1 MSRLVK
7 VFLAVAVV
15 AMLANCPSVPPSKQ
29 AAVEEA
35 PAQEAPAEKA
45 PQVEEPVRAEQA
57 PAVEP
62 VTDKEV
68 KAARAAIDEAR
79 EWGGDYYAADTMKKA
94 RAALDAGLEQRVP
107 DPAAS
112 RASLASVRELAG
124 EASRASAGL
133 LAEDLKRRMAA
144 AVGKLRS
151 MEADRFVPDDLA
163 PALEAVAAAEE
174 AFADGDYSR
183 GRTMA
188 YATLRDLAEISSRLD
203 ERLRWVAILK
213 RDTEQAM
220 ADAERIE
227 AVRWTPNERIE
238 VNRLYLAGLE
248 ALRDYR
254 LDRAEAGLTEA
265 RDAARSMVAE
275 AGRRRSEA
283 NASAKARSDE
293 LMQQVMRDLE
303 EASTFTA
310 VSEDGAVILPEE
322 WNGEELLKELE
333 AGTTEAGSPDAT
345 GGDSEAEPAADTPV
359 SLTLPVEGGT
369 VVMGEISGEDLLK
382 QAKELWKL
390 GIEVRNAGEYE
401 KSLQYFAEASRAVE
415 AYKQQVVK
423 GLYEVRLILKKR
435 DALWR
440 IAEYTFVYR
449 DPWLWPLIWMRN
461 KDLVENPDLIEPG
474 MKLVIPHEE
483 RARLAEANWLVGKQ
497 YEKVGNAAKAKSFM
511 ALARIL
517 DPHLNPDAIVA
528 GKLPSAAEL
537 LARSSARYLVPP
549 RATVDY
555 TESVRSF
562 FLRLDGPL
570 ADRDTDRV
578 LGFFSGTVFFGGDG
592 VERTRE
598 DIRAAF
604 DGLFGR
610 TAGQRVSLARIYDL
624 ASISIAE
631 AAAPVSW
638 GPTYSL
644 NVQARVDLS
653 VDIPFWAERQ
663 RFWVSL
669 GSSGWRIFAV
679 GESAP
684 PAGWEPV
691 RDSPVASSA
700 APTSGSPSSSA
711 EGAARDAFIAFVAS
725 LLSGDVD
732 DGLLRVAPV
741 LQILRLNDSLAGDR
755 LRASLAQYG
764 SAAGREAAAVEDLF
778 DMAGLFVDRSDRFGD
793 QAYRVSAR
801 AKVDL
806 SASVPF
812 WSEYQEYYLAREG
825 DAWRVVAIF

>member
-7 VFLAVAVV
+7 VLLAVTVV
-15 AMLANCPSVPPSKQ
+15 AVLANCPSVPPAKQ

-35 PAQEAPAEKA
+35 PAQEAPQA
-45 PQVEEPVRAEQA
+45 EEPAQAEPT

-62 VTDKEV
+62 VSDEPVSDEEV

-79 EWGGDYYAADTMKKA
+79 EWGGDSYAADTMKKA
-94 RAALDAGLEQRVP
+94 RGALDAGLEQRAA

-112 RASLASVRELAG
+112 RASLAAARVLAG
-124 EASRASAGL
+124 EASRISAEL

-144 AVGKLRS
+144 AVGKLRG
-151 MEADRFVPDDLA
+151 MEADEFVPDDLA
-163 PALEAVAAAEE
+163 PALEAVAAAEK

-227 AVRWTPNERIE
+227 AVRWIPDERIE

-248 ALRDYR
+248 ALRDHR
-254 LDRAEAGLTEA
+254 LDQAEAGLREA
-265 RDAARSMVAE
+265 RDAARSLVAE

-293 LMQQVMRDLE
+293 LMEQVMRDLE

-322 WNGEELLKELE
+322 WNGEEVLKELE
-333 AGTTEAGSPDAT
+333 AGTPETGSPADAPL
-345 GGDSEAEPAADTPV
+345 SKALPA
-359 SLTLPVEGGT
+359 EGGT

-390 GIEVRNAGEYE
+390 GIEARNAGEYE
-401 KSLQYFAEASRAVE
+401 SSLRFFAEASRAVE

-435 DALWR
+435 DSLWR
-440 IAEYTFVYR
+440 IAEYNFVYS
-449 DPWLWPLIWMRN
+449 DPWLWPLIWVRN
-461 KDLVENPDLIEPG
+461 KDLVEDPDLIEPG
-474 MKLVIPHEE
+474 MKLVIPPEE
-483 RARLAEANWLVGKQ
+483 RTRLAEANWLVGKQ
-497 YEKVGNAAKAKSFM
+497 YERVGNAAKAKSFM
-511 ALARIL
+511 SVARLL
-517 DPHLNPDAIVA
+517 DPQLNPDAIVA

-537 LARSSARYLVPP
+537 LARSSAKYLVPP
-549 RATVDY
+549 RAAVDY

-570 ADRDTDRV
+570 VDRDTDRV
-578 LGFFSGTVFFGGDG
+578 LEFFSGTVFFGVDG
-592 VERTRE
+592 VERSRE

-604 DGLFGR
+604 DGLFDG
-610 TAGQRVSLARIYDL
+610 AAEQRVSLANIYDL

-631 AAAPVSW
+631 SAAPVSW

-644 NVQARVDLS
+644 DVQARADLS
-653 VDIPFWAERQ
+653 ADIPFWTERQ
-663 RFWVSL
+663 RFWVSRES
-669 GSSGWRIFAV
+669 GGWRILAV

-691 RDSPVASSA
+691 RDSPVA
-700 APTSGSPSSSA
+700 P
-711 EGAARDAFIAFVAS
+711 
-725 LLSGDVD
+725 
-732 DGLLRVAPV
+732 
-741 LQILRLNDSLAGDR
+741 
-755 LRASLAQYG
+755 
-764 SAAGREAAAVEDLF
+764 
-778 DMAGLFVDRSDRFGD
+778 
-793 QAYRVSAR
+793 
-801 AKVDL
+801 
-806 SASVPF
+806 
-812 WSEYQEYYLAREG
+812 
-825 DAWRVVAIF
+825 